1 MVDFLIILFALLVAG
16 APLAYQGLCVMSE
29 RHGYRKDPKY
39 KDHPE
44 MKGVRKGDRMLI
56 VNFLV
61 DRDRGK
67 FNK

>member
-1 MVDFLIILFALLVAG
+1 MSDFLIILLALAITGV
-16 APLAYQGLCVMSE
+16 PLAVQGLCVMKE
-29 RHGYRKDPKY
+29 KLGYRKNPKY

-44 MKGVRKGDRMLI
+44 MKGVRKGDKMLI

-61 DRDRGK
+61 DLDRGK